1 MELENVKY
9 DAFISYRHSPV
20 DMYIAK
26 SIHRRLEN
34 FKLPKSVIE
43 KKLCEKTK
51 INRVFR
57 DQDELPLADNL
68 SDPIDN
74 ALSNTDFLIVI
85 CTPRLPQSKWCI
97 KEITTFLKTHDRE
110 HILVVLAEGEPYESF
125 PYELTHEKIT
135 TVDADG
141 NTVEEERE
149 IEPLAADVRGKN
161 KHETEKLLD
170 DATLRLCAAIF
181 GLNYDDLK
189 QRHKEQQNKRRIKIA
204 VGVAAVSVAFA
215 AVCLFLLTKIKVQNA
230 QILEQ
235 NEQITAQNDTISE
248 QYDEI
253 QEKYQ
258 SAMVSCASELFSK
271 GRRKDA
277 LYALCNG
284 MSEDTISSDA
294 AYSLSNI
301 LYTYEVG
308 KGYYPSDIYMCG
320 NGLQDLLW
328 SSDRRYLA
336 VLDQKGTVKVFDVE
350 KDTEIASITYD
361 VYEASIS
368 LFSLCAFD
376 TEDIYFVA
384 NDGLH
389 RFNIF
394 SREDEV
400 LETSSPQIWNNED
413 SGVFSLDLN
422 HLTHYTHDGSND
434 YTIDL
439 DDYIEDYDGN
449 AIRFSYMEDTA
460 FSADGN
466 TMAVYCELGIDG
478 IPYVLVID
486 VPSGRIR
493 TAFQTADSIMSNI
506 ATSNDTVY
514 LAQRYSQ
521 PGYSVVYAI
530 DINSASQVWYSIV
543 DQDFL
548 QALYY
553 DDVNERVVGHNSN
566 SFFVL
571 DAYAG
576 DLLYEDT
583 ISVDTLSGVSIL
595 KMIVSDGQIQMF
607 ANDGSRFSVDVG
619 SNTVWDISSYT
630 YIGNPPAN
638 MRMTDIVGANGALY
652 IIGEHSNYVMK
663 YSNTEMGELVGDFTQ
678 DEYNDNGVQKSTA
691 IVNKEYN
698 VVNSLQSEDGEYTFT
713 LYVDGSVSVT
723 DKSGKILSTIYNY
736 EGSLIDVEKIEELG
750 VYIIDSYSY
759 SYLLDENMNIVAK
772 MREFVKFEDNCFFVT
787 TGKELYKLP
796 YVTPKKLYKQAKDM
810 LGDYECDEA
819 TKARYGIQ

>member
-20 DMYIAK
+20 DMFIAK
-26 SIHRRLEN
+26 SIHRRLES
-34 FKLPKSVIE
+34 FKLPKSIIE
-43 KKLCEKTK
+43 KKLCTKTK
-51 INRVFR
+51 ISRVFR

-74 ALSNTDFLIVI
+74 ALSNTEFLIVI
-85 CTPRLPQSKWCI
+85 CTPRLPQSKWCL
-97 KEITTFLKTHDRE
+97 KEITTFLKTHNRD
-110 HILVVLAEGEPYESF
+110 HILVVLAEGEPEESF

-141 NTVEEERE
+141 NTVTTERE

-161 KHETEKLLD
+161 RHETEKLLD

-189 QRHKEQQNKRRIKIA
+189 QRHKEQQTVRRIKIA
-204 VGVAAVSVAFA
+204 VGVATVSVAFA

-235 NEQITAQNDTISE
+235 NEQITEQNDTISE

-258 SAMVSCASELFSK
+258 SAMVSCASELLLQ

-277 LYALCNG
+277 LYALSNG
-284 MSEDTISSDA
+284 MSEDAISSDV

-308 KGYYPSDIYMCG
+308 TGYYPSEIYMCG

-328 SSDRRYLA
+328 SSDSRYLA

-368 LFSLCAFD
+368 LLSLCAFD

-400 LETSSPQIWNNED
+400 LDTSSPQIWNNKD
-413 SGVFSLDLN
+413 SGVFSLNLN
-422 HLTHYTHDGSND
+422 HLTHYSHDGSND
-434 YTIDL
+434 YTIAL

-449 AIRFSYMEDTA
+449 AIQYSYMVDAA

-478 IPYVLVID
+478 IPYMLIID
-486 VPSGRIR
+486 VPSGHIR
-493 TAFQTADSIMSNI
+493 TAFQTEYSLVNNI

-514 LAQRYSQ
+514 LAQEYSQ
-521 PGYSVVYAI
+521 SGYSVVYAVDI
-530 DINSASQVWYSIV
+530 DSASQVWYSIV
-543 DQDFL
+543 DQDYL
-548 QALYY
+548 RALYY
-553 DDVNERVVGHNSN
+553 DDVNERVVGHNAN

-576 DLLYEDT
+576 DLLFEDA
-583 ISVDTLSGVSIL
+583 ISINAFSSVNIL

-607 ANDGSRFSVDVG
+607 ADDGSRFSVDVDD
-619 SNTVWDISSYT
+619 NTVRDISSYT
-630 YIGNPPAN
+630 YIGNPPVD
-638 MRMTDIVGANGALY
+638 MRLIDIVGANGAFY
-652 IIGEHSNYVMK
+652 FIAEHSNYVMK
-663 YSNTEMGELVGDFTQ
+663 YSYDELGEPVGEFSQ
-678 DEYNDNGVQKSTA
+678 EEYNANCVQKSTS
-691 IVNKEYN
+691 IENKEYN

-713 LYVDGSVSVT
+713 LYVDESLSVT